1 MAIKTDVD
9 RAKVRTAIK
18 IYLSLK
24 GSATSRQL
32 SDFINDLDLRIRAEI
47 NPSVIAKDLMYCER
61 ESKNF
66 LNVAS
71 YKDKTNSLVYYL
83 EKRGMKNDE

>member
-1 MAIKTDVD
+1 MALKTDVD

-24 GSATSRQL
+24 GDATARQL
-32 SDFINDLDLRIRAEI
+32 ADFINDLDLRIRAEI
-47 NPSVIAKDLMYCER
+47 NASVIAKDLMYCEK

-71 YKDKTNSLVYYL
+71 YKTKTNTRRYYL
-83 EKRGMKNDE
+83 DRRSE